1 MTNPMRHGESP
12 DLQSCRFYRQERL
25 KQKKSIQLLFSEGK
39 TKKLFPLVLYFLQ
52 YEPGEFP
59 FHKLLVSVP
68 KKHFKN
74 SVVRNKIKRRIR
86 EAFRQHKYLMYNKTS
101 GLPFLLGYV
110 YISKNVQSYKSIE
123 EQVINSIHYLLN
135 KKI

>member
-1 MTNPMRHGESP
+1 MHHGESP
-12 DLQSCRFYRQERL
+12 DLQSCRLYRQERL

-39 TKKLFPLVLYFLQ
+39 TKKLFPLALYYMQ
-52 YEPGEFP
+52 YEPEGFP
-59 FHKLLVSVP
+59 FYKLLISVP
-68 KKHFKN
+68 KKHFKK

-86 EAFRQHKYLMYNKTS
+86 EAYRQHKHLMYNKTS

-123 EQVINSIHYLLN
+123 EQVINSIHYLIN
-135 KKI
+135 SKTK